1 MFDALSEKLELAW
14 RKLRGQDKIT
24 ETNIQEA
31 LREVRRAL
39 LDADVNLQVVK
50 QFIEDVREAALG
62 SEVILGVTPDQQ
74 FIKIVHDELVKVMGE
89 ANVPIAQAEQPPTIV
104 LMAGLQGSG
113 KTTTCAKLA
122 LYLRKQGK
130 KSLMVAGDIYRP
142 AAIDQLKTL
151 GQQIQIPVFDLGKA
165 DPVEIARQGVE
176 TARQQGYDYVI
187 LDTAGR
193 LQIDL
198 EMMAE
203 LERIKAAV
211 QPHEILLVVDA
222 MIGQE
227 AASLTRAF
235 HERLGITGAILT
247 KLDGD
252 TRGGAALSIR
262 QVSGQPIKFIGV
274 GEKVE
279 ALDPFYPDRMAS
291 RILGMGDILSL
302 VEKAQEEIDL
312 GDAASMAEKMMTA
325 QFDFTD
331 FLKQMRLIKRM
342 GSLAGLLRLM
352 PGMGK
357 ISEEQLQKGQD
368 QLARAEA
375 MINSMTP
382 EERRNPDLLA
392 RSVSRKRR
400 VARGSGHK
408 LEDVSRLV
416 SDFQRMR
423 DMMRNM
429 GMGGGFPGMGWGVG
443 VPLFPAG
450 IPVGADVQ
458 RPLPLG
464 NSPAASRAKVGVK
477 KGAATADLGASR
489 IGLCPSTLFWLPQR
503 SRPTRGIS
511 PAPVQPP
518 IRLSIWWILWGF
530 AFRIATS
537 SGRGWTI
544 GSTSNCIATPL
555 GLLWCRPTLRPGS
568 GVLVCAA
575 KPSIR
580 K

>member
-50 QFIEDVREAALG
+50 QFIEDVRQAALG
-62 SEVILGVTPDQQ
+62 AEVILGVTPDQQ

-104 LMAGLQGSG
+104 LMVGLQGSG

-130 KSLMVAGDIYRP
+130 RPLLVAGDIYRP

-151 GQQIQIPVFDLGKA
+151 GQQIQIPVFDLGKT
-165 DPVEIARQGVE
+165 DPVEIARQGVAA
-176 TARQQGYDYVI
+176 AREQGYDYVI

-227 AASLTRAF
+227 AANLTQAF
-235 HERLGITGAILT
+235 HERLGLTGTILT

-252 TRGGAALSIR
+252 SRGGAALSIR
-262 QVSGQPIKFIGV
+262 QVSGQPIKFVGV

-312 GDAASMAEKMMTA
+312 GDAARMAEKMMTA

-400 VARGSGHK
+400 VALGSGHK

-423 DMMRNM
+423 DMMRSM
-429 GMGGGFPGMGWGVG
+429 SLGGLAGMPGGRGPLPVGGPQWRGRSAAPPRQQPSRKPGKGGG
-443 VPLFPAG
+443 
-450 IPVGADVQ
+450 
-458 RPLPLG
+458 
-464 NSPAASRAKVGVK
+464 K
-477 KGAATADLGASR
+477 KGG
-489 IGLCPSTLFWLPQR
+489 GN
-503 SRPTRGIS
+503 RGF
-511 PAPVQPP
+511 
-518 IRLSIWWILWGF
+518 G
-530 AFRIATS
+530 
-537 SGRGWTI
+537 G
-544 GSTSNCIATPL
+544 
-555 GLLWCRPTLRPGS
+555 
-568 GVLVCAA
+568 
-575 KPSIR
+575 K
-580 K
+580 

>member
-50 QFIEDVREAALG
+50 QFIEDVRQAALG
-62 SEVILGVTPDQQ
+62 AEVILGVTPDQQ

-104 LMAGLQGSG
+104 LMVGLQGSG

-130 KSLMVAGDIYRP
+130 RPLLVAGDIYRP

-151 GQQIQIPVFDLGKA
+151 GQQIQIPVFDLGKT
-165 DPVEIARQGVE
+165 DPVEIACQGVAA
-176 TARQQGYDYVI
+176 AREQGYDYVI

-227 AASLTRAF
+227 AANLTQAF
-235 HERLGITGAILT
+235 HERLGLTGAILT

-262 QVSGQPIKFIGV
+262 QVSGQPIKFVGV

-302 VEKAQEEIDL
+302 VEKAQEAIDL
-312 GDAASMAEKMMTA
+312 GDAAAMAEKMMTA

-342 GSLAGLLRLM
+342 GSLASLLRLM

-400 VARGSGHK
+400 VALGSGHK

-423 DMMRNM
+423 DMMRSM
-429 GMGGGFPGMGWGVG
+429 SLGGLPGMPGGRGPLPVGGPQWRGRSAAPPRQQPSRKPGKGGG
-443 VPLFPAG
+443 
-450 IPVGADVQ
+450 
-458 RPLPLG
+458 
-464 NSPAASRAKVGVK
+464 K
-477 KGAATADLGASR
+477 KGGGSR
-489 IGLCPSTLFWLPQR
+489 
-503 SRPTRGIS
+503 
-511 PAPVQPP
+511 
-518 IRLSIWWILWGF
+518 GF
-530 AFRIATS
+530 
-537 SGRGWTI
+537 
-544 GSTSNCIATPL
+544 GSH
-555 GLLWCRPTLRPGS
+555 
-568 GVLVCAA
+568 
-575 KPSIR
+575 
-580 K
+580 

>member
-1 MFDALSEKLELAW
+1 MFDALAEKLEQAW

-39 LDADVNLQVVK
+39 LDADVSLPVVK
-50 QFIEDVREAALG
+50 QFIEEVRQAALG
-62 SEVILGVTPDQQ
+62 SEVIMGVSPDQQ
-74 FIKIVHDELVKVMGE
+74 FIKIVYDELVKVMGE
-89 ANVPIAQAEQPPTIV
+89 ANVPIAEAATPPTIV
-104 LMAGLQGSG
+104 LMVGLQGSG

-130 KSLMVAGDIYRP
+130 KPLLVAGDIYRP
-142 AAIDQLKTL
+142 AAIEQLKTL
-151 GQQIQIPVFDLGKA
+151 GQQIQIPVFELGKT

-176 TARQQGYDYVI
+176 AARQQGYDYVI

-203 LERIKAAV
+203 LERVKAAV

-227 AASLTRAF
+227 AANLTQAF
-235 HERLGITGAILT
+235 HQRLGITGAILT

-252 TRGGAALSIR
+252 SRGGAALSIR
-262 QVSGQPIKFIGV
+262 QISGQPIKFVGV

-312 GDAASMAEKMMTA
+312 GDAATMAEKMMTA

-342 GSLAGLLRLM
+342 GSLASLLRLM
-352 PGMGK
+352 PGMNK
-357 ISEEQLQKGQD
+357 LTDEQLQKGQD

-400 VARGSGHK
+400 VAKGSGHT

-423 DMMRNM
+423 DMMRSMSM
-429 GMGGGFPGMGWGVG
+429 GGLPGLGGFPGMGGG
-443 VPLFPAG
+443 RG
-450 IPVGADVQ
+450 
-458 RPLPLG
+458 PLPTG
-464 NSPAASRAKVGVK
+464 GPSWRGRSAAPPRQQPDRKPGKGGGK
-477 KGAATADLGASR
+477 KGGNN
-489 IGLCPSTLFWLPQR
+489 
-503 SRPTRGIS
+503 RG
-511 PAPVQPP
+511 
-518 IRLSIWWILWGF
+518 F
-530 AFRIATS
+530 
-537 SGRGWTI
+537 
-544 GSTSNCIATPL
+544 GS
-555 GLLWCRPTLRPGS
+555 
-568 GVLVCAA
+568 
-575 KPSIR
+575 K
-580 K
+580 

>member
-50 QFIEDVREAALG
+50 QFIEDVRQAALG
-62 SEVILGVTPDQQ
+62 AEVILGVTPDQQ

-104 LMAGLQGSG
+104 LMVGLQGSG

-130 KSLMVAGDIYRP
+130 RPLLVAGDIYRP

-151 GQQIQIPVFDLGKA
+151 GQQIQIPVFDLGKT
-165 DPVEIARQGVE
+165 DPVEIARQGVAA
-176 TARQQGYDYVI
+176 AREQGYDYVI

-227 AASLTRAF
+227 AANLTQAF
-235 HERLGITGAILT
+235 HERLGLTGTILT

-252 TRGGAALSIR
+252 SRGGAALSIR
-262 QVSGQPIKFIGV
+262 QVSGQPIKFVGV

-312 GDAASMAEKMMTA
+312 GDAARMAEKMMTA

-400 VARGSGHK
+400 VALGSGHK

-423 DMMRNM
+423 DMMRSM
-429 GMGGGFPGMGWGVG
+429 SLGGLAGMPGGRGPLPVGGPQWRGRSAAPPRQQPSRKPGKGGG
-443 VPLFPAG
+443 
-450 IPVGADVQ
+450 
-458 RPLPLG
+458 
-464 NSPAASRAKVGVK
+464 K
-477 KGAATADLGASR
+477 KGGGSR
-489 IGLCPSTLFWLPQR
+489 
-503 SRPTRGIS
+503 
-511 PAPVQPP
+511 
-518 IRLSIWWILWGF
+518 GF
-530 AFRIATS
+530 
-537 SGRGWTI
+537 
-544 GSTSNCIATPL
+544 GSH
-555 GLLWCRPTLRPGS
+555 
-568 GVLVCAA
+568 
-575 KPSIR
+575 
-580 K
+580 

>member
-50 QFIEDVREAALG
+50 QFIEDVRQAALG
-62 SEVILGVTPDQQ
+62 AEVILGVTPDQQ

-104 LMAGLQGSG
+104 LMVGLQGSG

-130 KSLMVAGDIYRP
+130 RPLLVAGDIYRP

-151 GQQIQIPVFDLGKA
+151 GQQIQIPVFDLGKT
-165 DPVEIARQGVE
+165 DPVEIARQGVAA
-176 TARQQGYDYVI
+176 AREQGYDYVI

-227 AASLTRAF
+227 AANLTQAF
-235 HERLGITGAILT
+235 HERLGLTGAILT

-262 QVSGQPIKFIGV
+262 QVSGQPIKFVGV

-302 VEKAQEEIDL
+302 VEKAQEAIDL
-312 GDAASMAEKMMTA
+312 GDAAAMAEKMMTA

-342 GSLAGLLRLM
+342 GSLASLLRLM

-400 VARGSGHK
+400 VALGSGHK

-423 DMMRNM
+423 DMMRSM
-429 GMGGGFPGMGWGVG
+429 SLGGLPGMPGGRGPLPVGGPQWRGRSAAPPRQQPSRKPGKGGG
-443 VPLFPAG
+443 
-450 IPVGADVQ
+450 
-458 RPLPLG
+458 
-464 NSPAASRAKVGVK
+464 K
-477 KGAATADLGASR
+477 KGGGSR
-489 IGLCPSTLFWLPQR
+489 
-503 SRPTRGIS
+503 
-511 PAPVQPP
+511 
-518 IRLSIWWILWGF
+518 GF
-530 AFRIATS
+530 
-537 SGRGWTI
+537 
-544 GSTSNCIATPL
+544 GSH
-555 GLLWCRPTLRPGS
+555 
-568 GVLVCAA
+568 
-575 KPSIR
+575 
-580 K
+580 

>member
-50 QFIEDVREAALG
+50 QFIEDVRQAALG
-62 SEVILGVTPDQQ
+62 AEVILGVTPDQQ

-104 LMAGLQGSG
+104 LMVGLQGSG

-130 KSLMVAGDIYRP
+130 RPLLVAGDIYRP

-151 GQQIQIPVFDLGKA
+151 GQQIQIPVFDLGKT

-227 AASLTRAF
+227 AANLTQAF
-235 HERLGITGAILT
+235 HERLGLTGTILT

-252 TRGGAALSIR
+252 SRGGAALSIR
-262 QVSGQPIKFIGV
+262 QVSGQPIKFVGV

-312 GDAASMAEKMMTA
+312 GDAARMAEKMMTA

-400 VARGSGHK
+400 VALGSGHK

-423 DMMRNM
+423 DMMRSM
-429 GMGGGFPGMGWGVG
+429 SLGGLAGMPGGRGPLPVGGPQWRGRSAAPPRQQPSRKPGKGGG
-443 VPLFPAG
+443 
-450 IPVGADVQ
+450 
-458 RPLPLG
+458 
-464 NSPAASRAKVGVK
+464 K
-477 KGAATADLGASR
+477 KGGGSR
-489 IGLCPSTLFWLPQR
+489 
-503 SRPTRGIS
+503 
-511 PAPVQPP
+511 
-518 IRLSIWWILWGF
+518 GF
-530 AFRIATS
+530 
-537 SGRGWTI
+537 
-544 GSTSNCIATPL
+544 GSH
-555 GLLWCRPTLRPGS
+555 
-568 GVLVCAA
+568 
-575 KPSIR
+575 
-580 K
+580 

>member
-50 QFIEDVREAALG
+50 QFIEDVRQAALG
-62 SEVILGVTPDQQ
+62 AEVILGVTPDQQ

-104 LMAGLQGSG
+104 LMVGLQGSG

-130 KSLMVAGDIYRP
+130 RPLLVAGDIYRP

-151 GQQIQIPVFDLGKA
+151 GQQIQIPVFDLGKT
-165 DPVEIARQGVE
+165 DPVEIARQGVAA
-176 TARQQGYDYVI
+176 AREQGYDYVI

-227 AASLTRAF
+227 AANLTQAF
-235 HERLGITGAILT
+235 HERLGLTGAILT

-262 QVSGQPIKFIGV
+262 QVSGQPIKFVGV

-302 VEKAQEEIDL
+302 VEKAQEAIDL
-312 GDAASMAEKMMTA
+312 GDAAAMAEKMMTA

-342 GSLAGLLRLM
+342 GSLANLLRLM

-400 VARGSGHK
+400 VALGSGHK

-423 DMMRNM
+423 DMMRSM
-429 GMGGGFPGMGWGVG
+429 SLGGLPGMPGGRGPLPVGGPQWRGRSAAPPRQQPSRKPGKGGG
-443 VPLFPAG
+443 
-450 IPVGADVQ
+450 
-458 RPLPLG
+458 
-464 NSPAASRAKVGVK
+464 K
-477 KGAATADLGASR
+477 KGGGSR
-489 IGLCPSTLFWLPQR
+489 
-503 SRPTRGIS
+503 
-511 PAPVQPP
+511 
-518 IRLSIWWILWGF
+518 GF
-530 AFRIATS
+530 
-537 SGRGWTI
+537 
-544 GSTSNCIATPL
+544 GSH
-555 GLLWCRPTLRPGS
+555 
-568 GVLVCAA
+568 
-575 KPSIR
+575 
-580 K
+580 

>member
-176 TARQQGYDYVI
+176 AARQQGYDYVI

>member
-104 LMAGLQGSG
+104 LMVGLQGSG

-130 KSLMVAGDIYRP
+130 RPLLVAGDIYRP

-151 GQQIQIPVFDLGKA
+151 GQQIQIPVFDLGKT
-165 DPVEIARQGVE
+165 DPVEIARQGVAA
-176 TARQQGYDYVI
+176 AREQGYDYVI

-227 AASLTRAF
+227 AANLTQAF
-235 HERLGITGAILT
+235 HERLGLTGTILT

-252 TRGGAALSIR
+252 SRGGAALSIR
-262 QVSGQPIKFIGV
+262 QVSGQPIKFVGV

-312 GDAASMAEKMMTA
+312 GDAARMAEKMMTA

-400 VARGSGHK
+400 VALGSGHK

-423 DMMRNM
+423 DMMRSM
-429 GMGGGFPGMGWGVG
+429 SLGGLAGMPGGRGPLPVGGPQWRGRSAAPPRQQPSRKPGKGGG
-443 VPLFPAG
+443 
-450 IPVGADVQ
+450 
-458 RPLPLG
+458 
-464 NSPAASRAKVGVK
+464 K
-477 KGAATADLGASR
+477 KGGGSR
-489 IGLCPSTLFWLPQR
+489 
-503 SRPTRGIS
+503 
-511 PAPVQPP
+511 
-518 IRLSIWWILWGF
+518 GF
-530 AFRIATS
+530 
-537 SGRGWTI
+537 
-544 GSTSNCIATPL
+544 GSH
-555 GLLWCRPTLRPGS
+555 
-568 GVLVCAA
+568 
-575 KPSIR
+575 
-580 K
+580 

>member
-14 RKLRGQDKIT
+14 KKLRGQDKIT

-50 QFIEDVREAALG
+50 QFIEEVRQAALG
-62 SEVILGVTPDQQ
+62 SEVIMGVSPDQQ

-89 ANVPIAQAEQPPTIV
+89 ANVPIAQAEQPPTII

-130 KSLMVAGDIYRP
+130 KPLMVAGDIYRP

-151 GQQIQIPVFDLGKA
+151 GQQIQIPVFDLGKT

-176 TARQQGYDYVI
+176 AARQQGYDYVI

-203 LERIKAAV
+203 LERVKATV

-227 AASLTRAF
+227 AANLTQAF
-235 HERLGITGAILT
+235 HQRLGITGAILT

-325 QFDFTD
+325 QFDFND

-342 GSLAGLLRLM
+342 GSLGGLLKLM

-357 ISEEQLQKGQD
+357 ISDEQLQKGQD
-368 QLARAEA
+368 QLARSEA

-382 EERRNPDLLA
+382 EERKNPDLLA

-400 VARGSGHK
+400 VANGSGHK

-423 DMMRNM
+423 DMMRSM
-429 GMGGGFPGMGWGVG
+429 GMGGGFPGMGGFG
-443 VPLFPAG
+443 RSPLPGGGPNWRGRSAA
-450 IPVGADVQ
+450 PPRQ
-458 RPLPLG
+458 RPNPKPG
-464 NSPAASRAKVGVK
+464 KGGK
-477 KGAATADLGASR
+477 KGGNK
-489 IGLCPSTLFWLPQR
+489 
-503 SRPTRGIS
+503 RGF
-511 PAPVQPP
+511 
-518 IRLSIWWILWGF
+518 G
-530 AFRIATS
+530 
-537 SGRGWTI
+537 G
-544 GSTSNCIATPL
+544 
-555 GLLWCRPTLRPGS
+555 
-568 GVLVCAA
+568 
-575 KPSIR
+575 K
-580 K
+580 

>member
-50 QFIEDVREAALG
+50 QFIEDVRQAALG
-62 SEVILGVTPDQQ
+62 AEVILGVTPDQQ

-104 LMAGLQGSG
+104 VMVGLQGSG

-130 KSLMVAGDIYRP
+130 RPLLVAGDIYRP

-151 GQQIQIPVFDLGKA
+151 GQQIQIPVFDLGKT
-165 DPVEIARQGVE
+165 DPVEIARQGVAA
-176 TARQQGYDYVI
+176 AREQGYDYVI

-227 AASLTRAF
+227 AANLTQAF
-235 HERLGITGAILT
+235 HERLGLTGTILT

-262 QVSGQPIKFIGV
+262 QVSGQPIKFVGV

-312 GDAASMAEKMMTA
+312 GDAARMAEKMMTA

-400 VARGSGHK
+400 VALGSGHK

-423 DMMRNM
+423 DMMRSM
-429 GMGGGFPGMGWGVG
+429 SLGGLAGMPGGRGPLPVGGPQWRGRSAAPPRQQPSRKPGKGGG
-443 VPLFPAG
+443 
-450 IPVGADVQ
+450 
-458 RPLPLG
+458 
-464 NSPAASRAKVGVK
+464 K
-477 KGAATADLGASR
+477 KGGGSR
-489 IGLCPSTLFWLPQR
+489 
-503 SRPTRGIS
+503 
-511 PAPVQPP
+511 
-518 IRLSIWWILWGF
+518 GF
-530 AFRIATS
+530 
-537 SGRGWTI
+537 
-544 GSTSNCIATPL
+544 GSH
-555 GLLWCRPTLRPGS
+555 
-568 GVLVCAA
+568 
-575 KPSIR
+575 
-580 K
+580 

>member
-50 QFIEDVREAALG
+50 QFIEDVRQAALG
-62 SEVILGVTPDQQ
+62 AEVILGVTPDQQ

-104 LMAGLQGSG
+104 VMVGLQGSG

-130 KSLMVAGDIYRP
+130 RPLLVAGDIYRP

-151 GQQIQIPVFDLGKA
+151 GQQIQIPVFDLGKT
-165 DPVEIARQGVE
+165 DPVEIARQGVAA
-176 TARQQGYDYVI
+176 AREQGYDYVI

-227 AASLTRAF
+227 AANLTQAF
-235 HERLGITGAILT
+235 HERLGLTGTILT

-252 TRGGAALSIR
+252 SRGGAALSIR
-262 QVSGQPIKFIGV
+262 QVSGQPIKFVGV

-312 GDAASMAEKMMTA
+312 GDAARMAEKMMTA

-400 VARGSGHK
+400 VALGSGHK

-423 DMMRNM
+423 DMMRSM
-429 GMGGGFPGMGWGVG
+429 SLGGLAGMPGGRGPLPVGGPQWRGRSAAPPRQQPSRKPGKGGG
-443 VPLFPAG
+443 
-450 IPVGADVQ
+450 
-458 RPLPLG
+458 
-464 NSPAASRAKVGVK
+464 K
-477 KGAATADLGASR
+477 KGGGSR
-489 IGLCPSTLFWLPQR
+489 
-503 SRPTRGIS
+503 
-511 PAPVQPP
+511 
-518 IRLSIWWILWGF
+518 GF
-530 AFRIATS
+530 
-537 SGRGWTI
+537 
-544 GSTSNCIATPL
+544 GSH
-555 GLLWCRPTLRPGS
+555 
-568 GVLVCAA
+568 
-575 KPSIR
+575 
-580 K
+580 

>member
-14 RKLRGQDKIT
+14 RKLRGQDRIT

-151 GQQIQIPVFDLGKA
+151 GQQIQIPVFDLGKV

-429 GMGGGFPGMGWGVG
+429 GMGGGFPGMGWGG
-443 VPLFPAG
+443 G
-450 IPVGADVQ
+450 
-458 RPLPLG
+458 RTSLPG
-464 NSPAASRAKVGVK
+464 GDPSWRGRSTASPSRQQPSRKPGKGGGK
-477 KGAATADLGASR
+477 KGGGSR
-489 IGLCPSTLFWLPQR
+489 
-503 SRPTRGIS
+503 
-511 PAPVQPP
+511 
-518 IRLSIWWILWGF
+518 GF
-530 AFRIATS
+530 
-537 SGRGWTI
+537 GG
-544 GSTSNCIATPL
+544 
-555 GLLWCRPTLRPGS
+555 
-568 GVLVCAA
+568 
-575 KPSIR
+575 K
-580 K
+580 